1 MRTAR
6 PSASRQPAREPSAGM
21 FRRVRVTGPDSRRTI
36 ALYVAAGASF
46 AALSARGL
54 TVPLYAHDLGASRFE
69 VGALFSVSTLAA
81 ALLSLPS
88 GILVDRFGARALLAI
103 SFVLAAGS
111 QLATAVTP
119 SVAPLFFWQV
129 IGGLAGGV
137 QQTALFSAVTESTSA
152 SRMGRTMG
160 WLTFSMQAG
169 FFLGPSVAGIAL
181 RWIDIRTDIAVTTA
195 LLLFAIPGALAAS
208 GTRQQTGRGLS
219 LRAPL
224 QALLRQ
230 RSFLPVTIGLVAA
243 TLVWGTIGA
252 FLPVFGREALGLP
265 SAQVGYL
272 LALQAVVNGLSR
284 LPGGRLVDRAR
295 HRWPIVFVGVLG
307 WSAACV
313 VLGHLTGFVGP
324 AIVLAAGTP
333 FMATAFV
340 AMGVVF
346 ADLSATSTRGVAMG
360 MYGTI
365 LFLGL
370 SAGPLVFGPVVQGYG
385 YEAGFT
391 ACAVVASVLA
401 VVMAAF
407 HAEPLRPR
415 TEVPLPPPAPGT

>member
-1 MRTAR
+1 MT
-6 PSASRQPAREPSAGM
+6 
-21 FRRVRVTGPDSRRTI
+21 VPDSRRTVL
-36 ALYVAAGASF
+36 LYVAAGASF
-46 AALSARGL
+46 AALAARGL

-69 VGALFSVSTLAA
+69 VGALFSVSTLAG

-88 GILVDRFGARALLAI
+88 GVLVDRFGARALLGI
-103 SFVLAAGS
+103 SFALAAGS
-111 QLATAVTP
+111 QIATAFTP
-119 SVAPLFFWQV
+119 SIAPLFLWQIV
-129 IGGLAGGV
+129 GGLAGGM
-137 QQTALFSAVTESTSA
+137 QQAALFSAVTESTSG
-152 SRMGRTMG
+152 SRLGRAMG

-169 FFLGPSVAGIAL
+169 FFLGPSIAGIAL

-195 LLLFAIPGALAAS
+195 LLIFAVPAAFAAS
-208 GTRQQTGRGLS
+208 GTRQLSGSGLNFS
-219 LRAPL
+219 VPLRAL
-224 QALLRQ
+224 FAQ
-230 RSFLPVTIGLVAA
+230 RSFVPVSIGLVAA
-243 TLVWGTIGA
+243 TLVWGTVGA
-252 FLPVFGREALGLP
+252 FLPVFGREVLGLP
-265 SAQVGYL
+265 NAQVGYL
-272 LALQAVVNGLSR
+272 LALQAVVNGLAR

-346 ADLSATSTRGVAMG
+346 GDLSVSSTRGVTMG

-370 SAGPLVFGPVVQGYG
+370 AAGPLLFGPVVQSFGYA
-385 YEAGFT
+385 AGFT
-391 ACAVVASVLA
+391 ACAAVASALA
-401 VVMAAF
+401 LVMAAL
-407 HAEPLRPR
+407 HADPLRGR
-415 TEVPLPPPAPGT
+415 VEVPLPPPAPGT

>member
-1 MRTAR
+1 
-6 PSASRQPAREPSAGM
+6 
-21 FRRVRVTGPDSRRTI
+21 VRVTIPESRRTV
-36 ALYVAAGASF
+36 ALYIAAGASF
-46 AALSARGL
+46 AALAARGL

-69 VGALFSVSTLAA
+69 VGALFSVSTLAG

-88 GILVDRFGARALLAI
+88 GILIDRFGARALLGI

-111 QLATAVTP
+111 QVATAFTP
-119 SVAPLFFWQV
+119 TVAPLFLWQV
-129 IGGLAGGV
+129 IGGLAAGA
-137 QQTALFSAVTESTSA
+137 QQAALFSAVTESTSGGQL
-152 SRMGRTMG
+152 GRAMG

-169 FFLGPSVAGIAL
+169 FFLGPSIAGIAL
-181 RWIDIRTDIAVTTA
+181 RWIDVRTDIAVTSA
-195 LLLFAIPGALAAS
+195 LLVFAVPAAFAAS
-208 GTRQQTGRGLS
+208 GTRQHSGGGLNFS
-219 LRAPL
+219 APLRAL
-224 QALLRQ
+224 FAQ
-230 RSFLPVTIGLVAA
+230 RSFVPVSIGLVAA
-243 TLVWGTIGA
+243 TLGWGTIGA

-295 HRWPIVFVGVLG
+295 QRWPIVFTGVIA
-307 WSAACV
+307 WSAASV

-346 ADLSATSTRGVAMG
+346 GDLSAASTRGITMG

-370 SAGPLVFGPVVQGYG
+370 SAGPLLFGPVVQTFGYA
-385 YEAGFT
+385 AGFT
-391 ACAVVASVLA
+391 ACAVVASALV
-401 VVMAAF
+401 VVMAAL
-407 HAEPLRPR
+407 HAEPLRGR
-415 TEVPLPPPAPGT
+415 VEVPLPPPAPGT